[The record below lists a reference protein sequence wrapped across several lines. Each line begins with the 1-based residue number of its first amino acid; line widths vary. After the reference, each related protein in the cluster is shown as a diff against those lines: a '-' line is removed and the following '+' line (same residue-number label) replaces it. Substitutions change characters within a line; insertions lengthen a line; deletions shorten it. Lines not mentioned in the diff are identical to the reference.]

1 MPASSQPRYGYRLP
15 PEAHVGGWLVRSERV
30 SVGDRL
36 NLHINES
43 DGDEVIMP
51 GSPATFE
58 VVAIELTGDE
68 GQQVGRQHIGAP
80 TAVWAGTL
88 VLRLVEDQP

>member
-1 MPASSQPRYGYRLP
+1 MSESQSGT
-15 PEAHVGGWLVRSERV
+15 
-30 SVGDRL
+30 L

-58 VVAIELTGDE
+58 VVAIELTGDD

-88 VLRLVEDQP
+88 VLRLGETYPDQRRGARRPDLLIR